1 MTLADL
7 TILQALLDACDKGNL
22 LVRGMSYSIL
32 QGDIEI
38 TVSIETI
45 PLSEDD
51 DEPRGRMN

>member
-7 TILQALLDACDKGNL
+7 PILQALLDACDKANL
-22 LVRGMSYSIL
+22 PVSGMSYSIC
-32 QGDIEI
+32 QGDSEI

>member
-7 TILQALLDACDKGNL
+7 PILQAILDVCHKRNL
-22 LVRGMSYSIL
+22 PVSGMSYSIR
-32 QGDIEI
+32 QGDSEI

>member
-7 TILQALLDACDKGNL
+7 P
-22 LVRGMSYSIL
+22 VSGMSYSIR
-32 QGDIEI
+32 QGDSEI

>member
-7 TILQALLDACDKGNL
+7 PILQALLDACDKANL
-22 LVRGMSYSIL
+22 PVSGMSYSIR
-32 QGDIEI
+32 QGDSEI
-38 TVSIETI
+38 TVSIETT

>member
-7 TILQALLDACDKGNL
+7 PILQALLDACDKGNL
-22 LVRGMSYSIL
+22 LVRGMSYSIR
-32 QGDIEI
+32 QGDSEI

-51 DEPRGRMN
+51 DEPRGRTH